1 MSVGLSGKLALIAIT
16 VTAMAGGF
24 GLGYFVGRNVPA
36 PPVQPVPQVVP
47 SNLPGPDAR
56 VAKEEVKPQDSPSP
70 SPAQAPARDDGT
82 TSGRGTPPEV
92 QKTVA
97 PPAAEAGKAAVAANM
112 SDDAKV
118 QSGPV
123 YTVQVG
129 AFRNRKDADALA
141 ADLEGKG
148 LKVRRQ
154 KVGKKDKALYKVM
167 VGEFGEKKE
176 AEVLALKLKKTEGLK
191 TFVTPKN

>member
-24 GLGYFVGRNVPA
+24 GLGYVVGRNVPA
-36 PPVQPVPQVVP
+36 PPVQLAAQVVL
-47 SNLPGPDAR
+47 SNPPGPDVR

-70 SPAQAPARDDGT
+70 SPAQAPVRDDST
-82 TSGRGTPPEV
+82 ASRRATPPEG
-92 QKTVA
+92 QKTA
-97 PPAAEAGKAAVAANM
+97 TPPAAEPGKAAVAANM
-112 SDDAKV
+112 SDDPKV

-129 AFRNRKDADALA
+129 AFKNRKDADALTA
-141 ADLEGKG
+141 NLEGKG
-148 LKVRRQ
+148 LKARRQ
-154 KVGKKDKALYKVM
+154 KVGKKDKALYKVT
-167 VGEFGEKKE
+167 VGEFSEKKE

>member
-24 GLGYFVGRNVPA
+24 GMGYFVGRNVPA
-36 PPVQPVPQVVP
+36 PPVQPTAQVVLP
-47 SNLPGPDAR
+47 NPPGPDAR
-56 VAKEEVKPQDSPSP
+56 VAKEEVEAQNSS
-70 SPAQAPARDDGT
+70 SPAQASAKDDGT
-82 TSGRGTPPEV
+82 TSGRGTPPEG
-92 QKTVA
+92 QKTAA
-97 PPAAEAGKAAVAANM
+97 PPAAEAGKAAVTANM
-112 SDDAKV
+112 SDDPKAR
-118 QSGPV
+118 SGPI

-129 AFRNRKDADALA
+129 AFKSRKEADALT

-148 LKVRRQ
+148 LKARRQ
-154 KVGKKDKALYKVM
+154 KVGKKEKTLYKIT
-167 VGEFGEKKE
+167 VGEFSEKKE